1 MPSGNRTSASALTDN
16 SVVPAGAAVR
26 PRRAGTRNGTLRFRA
41 PGRRDAD
48 ASLARGDKTLLSAA
62 LGAAAAIAVAA
73 VPLAAHAQSAT
84 ESFYRGKSI
93 TVVVAAGAGG
103 PFGLRS
109 HILAQFLGR
118 HMPGNPNVIE
128 QFMPGAGGRKAANYL
143 YNAAPKDGSVTGVVF
158 YNTALGYRLEPQ
170 GAAFDPLKFNWL
182 GSSDPIYPVAFVWHT
197 APATTIEAMK
207 KTPVVFGAS
216 GLTSPTGIFP
226 LLMNALLG
234 TRIKI
239 VKGYQGVADFMK
251 AAESGEIHGAMSGWE
266 TLASSYGEMV
276 RKKQVLPIVQF
287 SLKKHPDLEAVPRL
301 VDLVT
306 DPESKKMAEFMT
318 ASSRIGQ
325 TNVAPPGV
333 PAERV
338 KALVDGIAATYRDPE
353 AVAMAKRTGVDV
365 EPVSAE
371 QAREAVEIVMSTPDA
386 LVEKAKKA
394 IGFDSAPKRGGKG
407 KKK

>member
-1 MPSGNRTSASALTDN
+1 MVRLRT
-16 SVVPAGAAVR
+16 PGQ
-26 PRRAGTRNGTLRFRA
+26 RA
-41 PGRRDAD
+41 AD
-48 ASLARGDKTLLSAA
+48 ASLARGDRIFLSAA
-62 LGAAAAIAVAA
+62 FGIAMAVAVVI
-73 VPLAAHAQSAT
+73 VPLSSAQAQSSV
-84 ESFYRGKSI
+84 ESFYRGKPI

-207 KTPVVFGAS
+207 KTPIVFGAS
-216 GLTSPTGIFP
+216 GVTSPTGIFP
-226 LLMNALLG
+226 LLLNALVG
-234 TRIKI
+234 TKIKV
-239 VKGYQGVADFMK
+239 VKGYQGVADYMK
-251 AAESGEIHGAMSGWE
+251 AAESGEIHGALSGWE
-266 TLASSYGEMV
+266 TLASSYAEML

-287 SLKKHPDLEAVPRL
+287 SLKKHPDLANVPRL
-301 VDLVT
+301 IDLVT
-306 DPESKKMAEFMT
+306 DPESRKIAEFMT

-353 AVAMAKRTGVDV
+353 AIAMAKKTGIDI
-365 EPVSAE
+365 EPVSAA
-371 QAREAVEIVMSTPDA
+371 QVREAVEIVMSIPEP

-394 IGFDSAPKRGGKG
+394 IGFESASGRGPG
-407 KKK
+407 KKKR